1 MSFPSYYP
9 STVYANNTQY
19 SNDYLLQRLVVLE
32 QMHQQLQA
40 RVSTQE
46 QALIQ
51 ANAQHKLFES
61 RIAALEL
68 QVKELLESTRR
79 KRK

>member
-32 QMHQQLQA
+32 QMNQQLQA
-40 RVSTQE
+40 RVSAQE
-46 QALIQ
+46 Q

>member
-40 RVSTQE
+40 RVSAQE
-46 QALIQ
+46 Q